1 MSLLTINDILEEL
14 HEENNRLLNELLFAH
29 KCITKSLEFKEFI
42 DLFAK
47 QFIDKMNPNVKK
59 RYEELSHG
67 FYQLFD
73 QKWANISDESPN
85 ESKTVTVNK
94 YKTSDQSIEPDID
107 YHTTNE
113 DNVTDEEVYINEEET
128 VELDVS
134 QASKTKNMPKHICDQ
149 CGSSYEFQEV
159 FELHIEYCCPERQ
172 SVSSE
177 SRPEYNW
184 CDIKEEKEK
193 EMISGQLIRENM
205 ATLLKCNIYEGNYD
219 EESLAEEVLVEE
231 SVTEEPAIS
240 TEISSHKPM
249 TRSSAKAVSGQQ
261 PTQSSNGFNP
271 SSKPTVKQKSKPNSR
286 GKTKEIDICLQT
298 TTHVLIAF
306 E

>member
-29 KCITKSLEFKEFI
+29 KCVLKSLEFKEFI

-85 ESKTVTVNK
+85 ESKTVTVTMSN
-94 YKTSDQSIEPDID
+94 TSDYPIERHNY

-113 DNVTDEEVYINEEET
+113 DSVNDEEVCISEEET

-134 QASKTKNMPKHICDQ
+134 QALRTNNRPKHICDQ

-193 EMISGQLIRENM
+193 EMISGQLIPINM
-205 ATLLKCNIYEGNYD
+205 VTLRKCNYEFSD
-219 EESLAEEVLVEE
+219 CEEVLLEE
-231 SVTEEPAIS
+231 PVTEEPAVR
-240 TEISSHKPM
+240 TENSSHKPM

-261 PTQSSNGFNP
+261 PTSVFKLFQP
-271 SSKPTVKQKSKPNSR
+271 
-286 GKTKEIDICLQT
+286 
-298 TTHVLIAF
+298 LIKAYR
-306 E
+306 

>member
-29 KCITKSLEFKEFI
+29 KCVLKSLEFKEFI

-85 ESKTVTVNK
+85 ESKTVTVTMSN
-94 YKTSDQSIEPDID
+94 TSDYPIERHNY

-113 DNVTDEEVYINEEET
+113 DSVNDEEVCISEEET

-134 QASKTKNMPKHICDQ
+134 QALRTNNRPKHICDQ

-193 EMISGQLIRENM
+193 EMISGQLIPINM
-205 ATLLKCNIYEGNYD
+205 VTLRKCNYEFSD
-219 EESLAEEVLVEE
+219 CEEVLLEE
-231 SVTEEPAIS
+231 PVTEEPAVR
-240 TEISSHKPM
+240 TENSSHKPM
-249 TRSSAKAVSGQQ
+249 TRSSAKAVSEQQ
-261 PTQSSNGFNP
+261 SPQSSNGFNP